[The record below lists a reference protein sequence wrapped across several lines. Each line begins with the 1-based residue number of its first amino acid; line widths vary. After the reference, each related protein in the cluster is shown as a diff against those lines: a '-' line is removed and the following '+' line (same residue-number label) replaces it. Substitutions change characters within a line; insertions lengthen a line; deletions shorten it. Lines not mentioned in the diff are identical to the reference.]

1 MKTVSKR
8 SIQKT
13 AKATGDLISNKIA
26 DKITDISKSLKELHS
41 KTVENKIEIPKERHI
56 SPEKRQQT
64 IDELRLV

>member
-41 KTVENKIEIPKERHI
+41 KTVENEIETPKERHI

-64 IDELRLV
+64 TDELRLI